1 MDTTV
6 YIPVTQTTARLVIV
20 PVSRMQKSGTG
31 DNNLVKRKGTVRSD
45 QLKWQDRSKWT
56 TFKGGP
62 KESVRPD

>member
-20 PVSRMQKSGTG
+20 FVSRMQKIGAG
-31 DNNLVKRKGTVRSD
+31 DNNLVKRKWAIRSH
-45 QLKWQDRSKWT
+45 QPKWQDRSKWT

-62 KESVRPD
+62 KDSVRPD